1 MEMNRWGARVLT
13 VSGTLVVC
21 AAIGSRFQIGDGSGW
36 VSAAGLVAVGV
47 GWIVTWRAPTSCV
60 GPALTW
66 CSGAIAVEMLG
77 ERIVPSA
84 AVGLWPV
91 NLLGFLVT
99 LLIFPDGP
107 RGSRRWVAVPCLYA
121 AATAGVVFSNWGSE
135 QVAGAIVGRQS
146 ATQVVVGICSAGVV
160 AVCLVLALTSVVL
173 RYRSG
178 STRQREQ
185 IRWLIAAGIF
195 TVVLLIGGWGALG
208 LGVSIPVAFGPFL
221 LSIVLVVPVAVGT
234 AVVRHDLFDI
244 DRVLSESAIW
254 SLTLVL
260 SAGLFG
266 VVVFLLSEVVS
277 RYTGIVGAAAAFVTA
292 LVLLPLHR
300 FVNGF
305 VGRLVDRDRYVAVA
319 TVERFAADVRAGRR
333 EPEEVEQVLRETQG
347 DPDLQILLAR
357 PEGGWVTMDGKP
369 ASGEGFTLEANGD
382 GIARLVLGWNSMRA
396 RRRIAELGKAAWV
409 PIEVSRLRL
418 ELRES
423 LKETQ
428 ASRTR
433 LAEAAA
439 QERRRLVRDL
449 HDGAQ
454 QRLVATGLR
463 LRLMQ
468 RDPDGPSATE
478 LDTAIAELR
487 TTVDELRRLANGV
500 RPSQLDDGLE
510 AALVSIRE
518 TTPIPLKLHV
528 GKLPVLDDTRAFTA
542 YLVISEAVTN
552 VLKHAHASHIEVSV
566 VDQEG
571 RLAIRITDDGVG
583 GIPAD
588 APLPALRDRVLS
600 VGGDLAVLGDLGVGT
615 TIAAVL

>member
-1 MEMNRWGARVLT
+1 MGMNRGGARVLT
-13 VSGTLVVC
+13 GAATLVVF
-21 AAIGSRFQIGDGSGW
+21 AAIGSGFQIGDGSGW
-36 VSAAGLVAVGV
+36 VSAAGLAAVGV
-47 GWIVTWRAPTSCV
+47 GWVVTWRAPTSYV
-60 GPALTW
+60 GPALAW
-66 CSGAIAVEMLG
+66 CSGAIAVELLG

-91 NLLGFLVT
+91 NLVGFLVT
-99 LLIFPDGP
+99 LLVFPDGL
-107 RGSRRWVAVPCLYA
+107 RGSRLWLAVPGVYV
-121 AATAGVVFSNWGSE
+121 AATTGVVFSNWGSE
-135 QVAGAIVGRQS
+135 QVDGAIVGHQS
-146 ATQVVVGICSAGVV
+146 STQVAVGICSGGIVV
-160 AVCLVLALTSVVL
+160 LCLVLAVTSVVL

-178 STRQREQ
+178 SVRQREQ
-185 IRWLIAAGIF
+185 IRWLIAAGIA
-195 TVVLLIGGWGALG
+195 TVVLLIGGWVALG
-208 LGVSIPVAFGPFL
+208 LGAPIPVAFGPFL
-221 LSIVLVVPVAVGT
+221 LSIVIVVPVAVGT

-244 DRVLSESAIW
+244 DRVLGESAIW
-254 SLTLVL
+254 LLTLVL

-266 VVVFLLSEVVS
+266 VAVLLLSEVVS
-277 RYTGIVGAAAAFVTA
+277 RYTGMVGAAAAFVTA

-357 PEGGWVTMDGKP
+357 PAGRWVTMDGAP

-382 GIARLVLGWNSMRA
+382 GIARFVLGWDSMRA

-423 LKETQ
+423 LKETR

-433 LAEAAA
+433 LVEAAA

-454 QRLVATGLR
+454 QRLVATALR

-468 RDPDGPSATE
+468 RDPDGPSAAE
-478 LDTAIAELR
+478 FDTAIAELR

-510 AALVSIRE
+510 AALVTIRE
-518 TTPIPLKLHV
+518 TTPIPLTLHV
-528 GKLPVLDDTRAFTA
+528 GKLPVLDDTLAFTA

-566 VDQEG
+566 IDQEG
-571 RLAIRITDDGVG
+571 RLAIRVADDGIG
-583 GIPAD
+583 GIPKD

-600 VGGDLAVLGDLGVGT
+600 VGGDLAVLGDPGIGT
-615 TIAAVL
+615 TITAVL